1 MLTGRVTEAN
11 AKTLKSW
18 ADEAGLP
25 MYQAVVRALEVGISS
40 LTKGYDHNLSTAEA
54 GKLIDMPRLDIQALV
69 QSMRRLVLIA
79 MLCKNVDCFPAA
91 SRRNAYSTKTGQH
104 EQPRRGFGNGRH
116 RRWDRERRGNGNRS
130 TDGCARGQANIV
142 LTAGRNS
149 RAGRT
154 RKQER
159 KSSAGNKSA
168 SGHKWYVII
177 LCERIKEQV
186 YCRARVQKI
195 VVKEVEVSRI

>member
-69 QSMRRLVLIA
+69 QSMRRLADNAVVTSYLLEKA
-79 MLCKNVDCFPAA
+79 SKAEWPTDSPVD
-91 SRRNAYSTKTGQH
+91 S
-104 EQPRRGFGNGRH
+104 
-116 RRWDRERRGNGNRS
+116 
-130 TDGCARGQANIV
+130 
-142 LTAGRNS
+142 
-149 RAGRT
+149 
-154 RKQER
+154 
-159 KSSAGNKSA
+159 
-168 SGHKWYVII
+168 
-177 LCERIKEQV
+177 
-186 YCRARVQKI
+186 
-195 VVKEVEVSRI
+195 